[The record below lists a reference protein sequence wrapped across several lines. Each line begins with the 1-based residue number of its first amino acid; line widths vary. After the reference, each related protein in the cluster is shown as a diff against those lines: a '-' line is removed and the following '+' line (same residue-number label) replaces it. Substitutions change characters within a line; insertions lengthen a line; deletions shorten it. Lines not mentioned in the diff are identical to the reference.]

1 MVNSPLQEN
10 KRTVCTIELE
20 CTCGFS
26 SRSDKCCTKTVLLK
40 TIPRLINQDS
50 VFVELSDSTTSSGS
64 SRRLFYGSRDCLLCP
79 ARQRS
84 EITSTP
90 PPPWPRCGLDLL
102 VLILVGQLIRNLRF
116 LGLFLE
122 VSMAVLLNIN
132 AKYTY
137 ILLI

>member
-10 KRTVCTIELE
+10 KCTVYTIEFE

-26 SRSDKCCTKTVLLK
+26 SRSDKYCTKMVLLK
-40 TIPRLINQDS
+40 TIPRLTNQDS

-64 SRRLFYGSRDCLLCP
+64 SMRLFHGSRDCLLCP
-79 ARQRS
+79 ARQLS
-84 EITSTP
+84 EITKYH
-90 PPPWPRCGLDLL
+90 PWPRCDLDLL

-122 VSMAVLLNIN
+122 V
-132 AKYTY
+132 
-137 ILLI
+137 